1 MLEKG
6 IDSNPYSNGDFN
18 PSRFSQGNN
27 GGTRLSTSEFAVK
40 PKPYTY
46 GIVGTSRARTSSVS
60 FGSPRG
66 STDRTQFERS
76 YDPYQDTAPTLPSV
90 EPVDYFDTRPS
101 SGHDR
106 QTSTARLLYTPLT
119 FPTTHISP
127 EPSIAPSMLSSY
139 SALQDLNMGGITR
152 PSPARAPSGGSV
164 SRPHTGGSS
173 SFGSRPSTGSSGQ
186 GMYILGPTQPQPHKR
201 TTSRNSS
208 GSVSRPHTGGSSSVG
223 SRPSTGSSGH
233 GMYIPGPTQP
243 QLHKR
248 TTSRNSNGSV
258 SRPHTGG
265 SSRPSTGN
273 SVHGIYNPGPTQ
285 QQQPYLNKRRNSNN
299 PDEHPTE
306 QRPKSG
312 GGDGGGRPISPRTLM
327 LANWNPSTDA
337 ILLDADSPPPAVAP
351 PGYRERRA
359 LGIGRAL

>member
-1 MLEKG
+1 MFVCRRRRKSWDAMFEKG

-27 GGTRLSTSEFAVK
+27 GGTRLSNSEFTVK

-46 GIVGTSRARTSSVS
+46 GIVGISRARTSSIS

-101 SGHDR
+101 YGHSR
-106 QTSTARLLYTPLT
+106 QTSTAPLLYTPFT
-119 FPTTHISP
+119 FPTTHKSP

-173 SFGSRPSTGSSGQ
+173 SIGSRPSTGSSGH
-186 GMYILGPTQPQPHKR
+186 GMYILGPTQLQLHKR

-208 GSVSRPHTGGSSSVG
+208 GSVSRPHTGGSSSLG

-233 GMYIPGPTQP
+233 GMYIPGPTQQQ
-243 QLHKR
+243 QLH
-248 TTSRNSNGSV
+248 
-258 SRPHTGG
+258 
-265 SSRPSTGN
+265 
-273 SVHGIYNPGPTQ
+273 
-285 QQQPYLNKRRNSNN
+285 LNKRPTRRNSNN
-299 PDEHPTE
+299 PDEHQTE
-306 QRPKSG
+306 QRPNSG

-351 PGYRERRA
+351 PEYREGRA
-359 LGIGRAL
+359 SQIGRAL